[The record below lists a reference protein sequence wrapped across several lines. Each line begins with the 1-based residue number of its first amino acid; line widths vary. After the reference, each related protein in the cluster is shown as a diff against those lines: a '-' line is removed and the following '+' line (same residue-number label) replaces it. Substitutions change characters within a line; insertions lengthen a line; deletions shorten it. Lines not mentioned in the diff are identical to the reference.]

1 MWPRLIALLAC
12 AWPAVARAQEAVGT
26 AWRCDGA
33 TVSTIV
39 IERQPPTI
47 IGHSAPGWAR
57 PVLRAALQHRTTQPS
72 AIRPF
77 LVLEEGRACTEFRR
91 AESERLLR
99 AQPYLADA
107 AVTAVPDGNG
117 GARIEV
123 STVDEVPLVIGGRAS
138 GGRISGVKYGSS
150 NLGGEGLYA
159 AAEWREGFAYRDGLG
174 FRFVNYHA
182 FGQPNRFT
190 LVLER
195 SPLDAHVGA
204 AIERPLLTVHQRLAW
219 HASASDGSE
228 YTRFVRRAGPA
239 LALAVNQSRLDL
251 GGTFRIGGER
261 RRLFA
266 GPVISHQR
274 VDPAGEG
281 VEISDSGLVAN
292 ADPELAGRY
301 VPVRRTRVAG
311 SVGFRLL
318 SFTRVRGFD
327 ALAGT
332 QDVARGVQAAAVIG
346 RSVAGTTNGAVIGG
360 EVYLGAGGQSR
371 FLALR
376 AQWEG
381 ERAGEGGWRD
391 AITSG
396 RVVWYEVLSDR
407 RTLVASGDFAGA
419 RDARVPYQLRLGRQA
434 GVRGYHDSRAAG
446 ARRAVARAEHRWTL
460 GPFTRFALLGASAF
474 ADVGAVWAGDVPYG
488 RNSGVRTGIGAG
500 LLASVPQ
507 RSRRTIRL
515 DLAFPVTSDPDA
527 SYELRVTTSAPLR
540 EFWRDPASIR
550 GIRTIAPPSGA
561 LGLP

>member
-1 MWPRLIALLAC
+1 MRPRLIALLAC
-12 AWPAVARAQEAVGT
+12 AWPAAVPAQAPPGES
-26 AWRCDGA
+26 WRCDGT
-33 TVSTIV
+33 TVTSIV

-47 IGHSAPGWAR
+47 IGRSAPGWAR

-77 LVLEEGRACTEFRR
+77 LVLEEGEACTEFRR

-107 AVTAVPDGNG
+107 AITAVPDANG
-117 GARIEV
+117 GARITV
-123 STVDEVPLVIGGRAS
+123 STVDDVPLVIGGRAS

-159 AAEWREGFAYRDGLG
+159 AGEWREGFAYRDGFG
-174 FRFVNYHA
+174 VRFVNHHA

-195 SPLDAHVGA
+195 SPLNAHVGLA
-204 AIERPLLTVHQRLAW
+204 LERPLLTVHQRLAW

-228 YTRFVRRAGPA
+228 YTGFVRRDGPS
-239 LALAVNQSRLDL
+239 LALAVDQSRLDL
-251 GGTFRIGGER
+251 GSTFRIGGER

-266 GPVISHQR
+266 GPVFSHQR

-292 ADPELAGRY
+292 ADPELVGRY
-301 VPVRRTRVAG
+301 APVRRTRVAG
-311 SVGFRLL
+311 SAGLRLL

-327 ALAGT
+327 ALAGA
-332 QDVARGVQAAAVIG
+332 QDVARGMQVAAVIG
-346 RSVAGTTNGAVIGG
+346 RSVAGTTSGAVVGG

-371 FLALR
+371 FVAVR
-376 AQWEG
+376 GQWEG
-381 ERAGEGGWRD
+381 EQARGGGWAD

-396 RVVWYEVLSDR
+396 RAVWYEVLSER
-407 RTLVASGDFAGA
+407 RTLVASGEFAGA
-419 RDARVPYQLRLGRQA
+419 WGAQVPYQLPLGRQA
-434 GVRGYHDSRAAG
+434 GVRGYHDSHAAG
-446 ARRAVARAEHRWTL
+446 ARRALARAEHRWTL
-460 GPFTRFALLGASAF
+460 GSFTRFALLGASAF

-488 RNSGVRTGIGAG
+488 SNSGVRSSLGAA

-507 RSRRTIRL
+507 QSRRTIRL
-515 DLAFPVTSDPDA
+515 DLAVPVTRDPDA
-527 SYELRVTTSAPLR
+527 SYEIRVSTSAPLR
-540 EFWRDPASIR
+540 EFWRDPGSIR
-550 GIRTIAPPSGA
+550 AIRTISPPSGA